1 MGLRHLAPDV
11 RHHHGVPGPGDVRSH
26 RPIHVAEPDET
37 DAAHGVIRPV
47 FVRNSLWPW
56 EKRSISASSRSCMAT
71 SMAPSRNFNPAS
83 SDRAAG
89 AVAVL
94 DRVREPARGE
104 GVAHHADIV
113 DATGAQRL
121 GPGSL
126 GLLRPDPDSRG
137 RAGNRLLTSGVAV
150 LQHDGALL
158 DATDVRVRTGGDALL
173 VEGPQR
179 RDARD
184 SGQLTEDLEE
194 PRDHGHLLAL

>member
-1 MGLRHLAPDV
+1 
-11 RHHHGVPGPGDVRSH
+11 
-26 RPIHVAEPDET
+26 
-37 DAAHGVIRPV
+37 
-47 FVRNSLWPW
+47 
-56 EKRSISASSRSCMAT
+56 MAT

-121 GPGSL
+121 GQRSL
-126 GLLRPDPDSRG
+126 GLLRPDPDHRG
-137 RAGNRLLTSGVAV
+137 CTGNRLLTAGVAV

-158 DATDVRVRTGGDALL
+158 DAIDVRVRTGGDALL

-184 SGQLTEDLEE
+184 GGQLTEDLEE
-194 PRDHGHLLAL
+194 PRDHGHLLALASDRLDHPPHLLVVRHVLGQPDLATERVTLLEDRHAMATLRGHTGGLES